1 MNKAKISIKGRQF
14 FEGGDDEVELIT
26 DGEFGREGTDYVISY
41 DETEM
46 TGMQG
51 AKTTIRVT
59 KDNTVT
65 LHRSG
70 GAGSAMIFEP
80 GRRSQCH
87 YEVEGGAGLMMTVG
101 STRVIN
107 RLSKAGGSLFVD
119 YKLEIMGELMSKN
132 NFLIKVE
139 NGGMTNA

>member
-1 MNKAKISIKGRQF
+1 MEKAKISIKGRQF

-26 DGEFGREGTDYVISY
+26 DGMFGREGTDYVISY

-70 GAGSAMIFEP
+70 GGGAAMVFEP

-87 YEVEGGAGLMMTVG
+87 YEMESGAGLMMTVG
-101 STRVIN
+101 PARVIN

-119 YKLEIMGELMSKN
+119 YKLEVMGELMSKN